1 MRRRL
6 FIISAT
12 MVLAFTGCGGQADKG
27 STEAT
32 ITETAGENLEAELEE
47 APVDVEEAAEAEVP
61 VDAAEQTEDEKN
73 FTQGESVDS
82 AEQEN
87 AGFNEEVLGS
97 LDDFV
102 PPATQGETSTFDD
115 FSTTMEGDF
124 TGIWYDP
131 DMGEAIWL
139 TDDGAYVYIPFLEL
153 FGDELYEWELI
164 DRSER
169 GLCPELAIY
178 YGGRDVGPL
187 AYYVGGISEEYFW
200 CVSQGQVFYRVDEPV
215 DKLSKME

>member
-1 MRRRL
+1 MRNRL
-6 FIISAT
+6 FIICVM
-12 MVLAFTGCGGQADKG
+12 MVLAITGCGGQADPD
-27 STEAT
+27 STEST
-32 ITETAGENLEAELEE
+32 VTETDRENVDEVEEVPADVEGVVEAE
-47 APVDVEEAAEAEVP
+47 AP

-97 LDDFV
+97 LENFV

-115 FSTTMEGDF
+115 FGTTMEGDF

-131 DMGEAIWL
+131 EMGEAIWI
-139 TDDGAYVYIPFLEL
+139 TEDGAYVYIPFLEL
-153 FGDELYEWELI
+153 YGDELYEWELI

-187 AYYVGGISEEYFW
+187 AYYVGGIREEYFW
-200 CVSQGQVFYRVDEPV
+200 CVSQGQVFYRTNEPV
-215 DKLSKME
+215 DKLPQME

>member
-1 MRRRL
+1 MKNRL
-6 FIISAT
+6 FIICAM
-12 MVLAFTGCGGQADKG
+12 MVLVITGCGGQADKG
-27 STEAT
+27 STEST
-32 ITETAGENLEAELEE
+32 VTETAGENVETEGEE
-47 APVDVEEAAEAEVP
+47 APVDVEETVETEVP
-61 VDAAEQTEDEKN
+61 VDVTKQAEDETN
-73 FTQGESVDS
+73 FTQGESVNS
-82 AEQEN
+82 AEKEN

-115 FSTTMEGDF
+115 FSATMEGDF

-131 DMGEAIWL
+131 DMGEAIWI
-139 TDDGAYVYIPFLEL
+139 TEDGAYVYIPFLEL
-153 FGDELYEWELI
+153 YGDELYEWELI

-187 AYYVGGISEEYFW
+187 AYYVGGIREEYFW
-200 CVSQGQVFYRVDEPV
+200 CVSQGQVFYRANGPV
-215 DKLSKME
+215 DKLP